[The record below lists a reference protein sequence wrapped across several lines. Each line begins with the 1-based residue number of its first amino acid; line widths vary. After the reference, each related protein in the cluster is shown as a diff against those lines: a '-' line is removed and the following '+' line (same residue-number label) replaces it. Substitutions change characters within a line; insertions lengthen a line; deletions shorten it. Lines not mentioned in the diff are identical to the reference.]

1 MAYNR
6 GNFTGR
12 KEKRRQNQEPVDYV
26 TLPYNFVPFAEKVH
40 FPYNRDNVRKHDE
53 KDGLSG
59 WLSYTITPYSDLA
72 LEVRTKREG
81 GYFVSG
87 SQIRGRI
94 RANLEMLSASYPE
107 FIARSPM
114 LYRDF
119 TGKLK
124 NSYSDRMELSEGI
137 ERAVRVGFL
146 RKVGQEFY
154 IAPARQIGDKNFLSI
169 KEHRLMKMGI
179 SKAGKSFSTLFD
191 WGGQDEEIKEF
202 DELQSRI
209 ECLTREIVSQRENLK
224 DRLTDIQQEVSS
236 IFLKKYNF
244 NKKLNSDNLKN
255 SAYDYRPELARIKDD
270 LWRDLQKKLP
280 AGDAE
285 LTELYQLTAER
296 WQLKAEIYVKYRRL
310 KPNRKFIPYQ
320 RNVYYKANAGQGIE
334 KIAFEASTETPN
346 KAYLFNSTNAS
357 SKRSH
362 YFLLGPVEGQNE
374 CPVSQSVIEGYK
386 QNLKKFHA
394 TDGDSSTR
402 DKKKKFYDIFDNYE
416 ALQKE
421 SGNTE
426 GLIVFFRSFKDES
439 AGEEKLYVGR
449 TPYFKIPYKHQLE
462 DLLETREKGGVDY
475 AGALF
480 GYIPDEQDGDGKS
493 ETAYKSRLR
502 FSPVD
507 IGSNPHIE
515 NKIFLLPTPYASA
528 SAMYLQ
534 QSDDELQTYEQEKP
548 PRLNGYKY
556 YRILKTPHA
565 FQPPDDMENMLSG
578 KRVIG
583 HSGIDLKGKVYF
595 HNLTSSELGLLLL
608 SIDLKQLLKSQKY
621 KEIAAEYRN
630 RLEQTYDLLGGAK
643 PYGFG
648 KVKMEIQSLE
658 LEKNGKDFESLVLE
672 PMELLEEWHE
682 YIDSFITT
690 MRGQQYFTEVHFD
703 QYIQSKLETDE
714 PQITWGDRNMFKGG

>member
-6 GNFTGR
+6 GNFAGR
-12 KEKRRQNQEPVDYV
+12 KEKRRQNKEPVDYV
-26 TLPYNFVPFAEKVH
+26 TLPYNFVPFAQKAY
-40 FPYNRDNVRKHDE
+40 FPYNRDNVRKHDDE

-59 WLSYTITPYSDLA
+59 CLSYTITPYSDLA
-72 LEVRTKREG
+72 LEVRTKRGG

-94 RANLEMLSASYPE
+94 RTNLEMLSASYPE
-107 FIARSPM
+107 FIACSPM

-137 ERAVRVGFL
+137 ECAVSAGFL
-146 RKVGQEFY
+146 RKAGQEFY
-154 IAPARQIGDKNFLSI
+154 IVPARQIGDKNFLSV
-169 KEHRLMKMGI
+169 KEHRLMKMGL

-209 ECLTREIVSQRENLK
+209 ERLTREIVSQRENLK
-224 DRLTDIQQEVSS
+224 DRLTNIQQEVLTNIQQEVSS
-236 IFLKKYNF
+236 IFLNKYNF
-244 NKKLNSDNLKN
+244 NKKLKSVCDNLKN

-270 LWRDLQKKLP
+270 LWRDLQKKLT

-285 LTELYQLTAER
+285 LAELYRLTAER
-296 WQLKAEIYVKYRRL
+296 WRLKAEIYVKYRWL

-320 RNVYYKANAGQGIE
+320 RNVYYKANADQGIE
-334 KIAFEASTETPN
+334 KIAFDASTETPN

-362 YFLLGPVEGQNE
+362 YFLLGPVDGQNE
-374 CPVSQSVIEGYK
+374 YAVSQSVIEGYK
-386 QNLKKFHA
+386 QNLKKFHT

-534 QSDDELQTYEQEKP
+534 QSDDGLQTYEQEKP

-556 YRILKTPHA
+556 YRILKTPHP

-578 KRVIG
+578 KRVVG

-595 HNLTSSELGLLLL
+595 HNLTSCRVSYFLDTLPSSNNYSG
-608 SIDLKQLLKSQKY
+608 
-621 KEIAAEYRN
+621 
-630 RLEQTYDLLGGAK
+630 
-643 PYGFG
+643 
-648 KVKMEIQSLE
+648 
-658 LEKNGKDFESLVLE
+658 
-672 PMELLEEWHE
+672 
-682 YIDSFITT
+682 IT
-690 MRGQQYFTEVHFD
+690 
-703 QYIQSKLETDE
+703 S
-714 PQITWGDRNMFKGG
+714 